1 MLTLNFGAGERD
13 CSGIARRD
21 FLRVGAMGL
30 GALTLPEWLRLRAG
44 SSRTGESF
52 IHDRAVVF
60 LYLSGGASHI
70 ETFNPN
76 MDAPAPYKSLTGE
89 VKTSV
94 PGLTFGGTF
103 PRLAKHAHRLAIIK
117 SFRHPV
123 GGHEQAHVHVLSGGT
138 DPRGDNKAGYS
149 IGSVATKIRGAN
161 HPQTGLPTYSL
172 LTHAEID
179 GQYRKELGRVRKG
192 SWPGPFGANY
202 GPFEHQG
209 EETSEESKRGKKK
222 RLTKKKSSK
231 KGDGSLTADLVLNI
245 EPERLERRRGLLD
258 SLDRLRARVET
269 RPGERRSALGT
280 VDGYREQAFDLM
292 LGKGA
297 KAFDL
302 SEESPELLARYD
314 TSHVMIG
321 HRAFRKSTLGHQML
335 TARRLVEAGCGFVT
349 VHSAGWD
356 MHADGNNPP
365 MVKGMNMLGRT
376 LDQALSVFLEDVADR
391 GLTDKILLVVTGD
404 FGRTPKINN
413 RGGRDHWANLGP
425 LMFSG
430 GGLPGGAVVGRS
442 DRRNAE
448 PNSEPVTPGDMM
460 GTILHSLFDVGEMR
474 VARGVPRDLLAIVE
488 NTSPIPGL

>member
-1 MLTLNFGAGERD
+1 
-13 CSGIARRD
+13 
-21 FLRVGAMGL
+21 
-30 GALTLPEWLRLRAG
+30 
-44 SSRTGESF
+44 
-52 IHDRAVVF
+52 
-60 LYLSGGASHI
+60 
-70 ETFNPN
+70 
-76 MDAPAPYKSLTGE
+76 
-89 VKTSV
+89 
-94 PGLTFGGTF
+94 
-103 PRLAKHAHRLAIIK
+103 
-117 SFRHPV
+117 
-123 GGHEQAHVHVLSGGT
+123 
-138 DPRGDNKAGYS
+138 
-149 IGSVATKIRGAN
+149 
-161 HPQTGLPTYSL
+161 
-172 LTHAEID
+172 
-179 GQYRKELGRVRKG
+179 
-192 SWPGPFGANY
+192 
-202 GPFEHQG
+202 
-209 EETSEESKRGKKK
+209 
-222 RLTKKKSSK
+222 
-231 KGDGSLTADLVLNI
+231 
-245 EPERLERRRGLLD
+245 
-258 SLDRLRARVET
+258 
-269 RPGERRSALGT
+269 
-280 VDGYREQAFDLM
+280 
-292 LGKGA
+292 
-297 KAFDL
+297 
-302 SEESPELLARYD
+302 
-314 TSHVMIG
+314 MIG